1 VLDVRIYLDKIYLV
15 TTHHPVNGSTN
26 MTEPARRQKRVE
38 PLKDSEF
45 HILLA
50 LADSDRHGYGIMQE
64 VETGSQGTVRL
75 GPGTLYGA
83 IKRMLAS
90 GMIEESA
97 RRPAAKDDDDR
108 RRCYYRLTK
117 LGRSVAEKEAHRL
130 AELLRVAHSKQLVT
144 WRPLALSREAR

>member
-1 VLDVRIYLDKIYLV
+1 
-15 TTHHPVNGSTN
+15 
-26 MTEPARRQKRVE
+26 MTEPARRKKRVE

-64 VETGSQGTVRL
+64 VETRSRGTVRL

-97 RRPAAKDDDDR
+97 RRPAAEKDDDR
-108 RRCYYRLTK
+108 RRCYYRLTR
-117 LGRSVAEKEAHRL
+117 LGRRVAETEAQRL
-130 AELLRVAHSKQLVT
+130 VELVQVARSKRLVGSQP
-144 WRPLALSREAR
+144 RALTGEV